1 MVNLDEL
8 RTRALHAYELGRLRT
23 ASRVAILLIP
33 IAAVCLLEARSRE
46 ACACLSVLLLV
57 AAIWLRWRDR
67 RGTESVTTG
76 LLAGSL
82 PLAAGLS
89 IGQLDLHC
97 GLAGGEVFC
106 TTFAVF
112 VGILAGSFIAFRESR
127 SRGTLWSGLSAAG
140 ITLLAASL
148 GCLRLGIVGV
158 AGVVLGIG
166 LGMAAV
172 VLARRA
178 T

>member
-8 RTRALHAYELGRLRT
+8 TARGLRAYELGRLRK
-23 ASRVAILLIP
+23 ASRVALLLVP
-33 IAAVCLLEARSRE
+33 IATVCLVEARSRE
-46 ACACLSVLLLV
+46 ACACLSVLLLL
-57 AAIWLRWRDR
+57 AAIGLRWRDR
-67 RGTESVTTG
+67 RGVQSVTTG

-89 IGQLDLHC
+89 IGQLDFRC
-97 GLAGGEVFC
+97 GLAGGDVFC

-112 VGILAGSFIAFRESR
+112 VGVLAGSFIAFRESQ

-140 ITLLAASL
+140 ITVLAASL
-148 GCLRLGIVGV
+148 GCLRLGSVGV

-172 VLARRA
+172 VIARRA
-178 T
+178 A

>member
-8 RTRALHAYELGRLRT
+8 RARGLHAYELGRLRT
-23 ASRVAILLIP
+23 AARVAIVLIP

-46 ACACLSVLLLV
+46 ACACLSVLLLLT
-57 AAIWLRWRDR
+57 AIGLRWRDR
-67 RGTESVTTG
+67 RGMENVTTG

-82 PLAAGLS
+82 PLAAGLT
-89 IGQLDLHC
+89 IGRLDLRC
-97 GLAGGEVFC
+97 GLAGADMFC
-106 TTFAVF
+106 TTFAVL
-112 VGILAGSFIAFRESR
+112 VGVLAGSFIAFREAR
-127 SRGTLWSGLSAAG
+127 SIGTLRSGLSAAG

-148 GCLRLGIVGV
+148 GCLRLGTVGV

-172 VLARRA
+172 VFARRA
-178 T
+178 G